1 MSVHSII
8 EQLEQWGPGQR
19 PEATTEEA
27 IAYCRRLALGHYE
40 NFSVLSRMVPE
51 PMREGAAVVYA
62 FCRWAD
68 DLGDEIGDQGR
79 SLELLDWWRN
89 ELTAC
94 FAGEGFHHPVFVAM
108 ASIRERYGL
117 QPKPFLDLID
127 AFEQDQR
134 VSRYESWDQLV
145 DYCTRSADPVGRL
158 VLRLADQDHDQ
169 DALSASDAICTA
181 LQLTNHWQDA
191 RRDLVDRDR
200 IYIPVE
206 CHESIECFE
215 EKFRW
220 TIEHGHAPD
229 HQFMDEWRQMMQSI
243 VKRTW
248 PGFETIDTLLDRLSP
263 ELRPMIWLFAA
274 GGSTILRKIEQINYE
289 TILFRPR
296 ISLFGKLS
304 LLFLAKRASR
314 RPVE

>member
-8 EQLEQWGPGQR
+8 DQLQDWGPGQR
-19 PEATTEEA
+19 PGATAEEA

-68 DLGDEIGDQGR
+68 DLGDEIGDSAR
-79 SLELLDWWRN
+79 SLELLAWWRG
-89 ELTAC
+89 ELEAC
-94 FAGEGFHHPVFVAM
+94 FHGEGFHHPVFVAL
-108 ASIRERYGL
+108 ASIREQYDL

-134 VSRYESWDQLV
+134 VSRYETWDQV
-145 DYCTRSADPVGRL
+145 IDYCRRSADPVGRL
-158 VLRLADQDHDQ
+158 VLRLADQDHNSET
-169 DALSASDAICTA
+169 LVASDAICTA
-181 LQLTNHWQDA
+181 LQLANHWQDA
-191 RRDLVDRDR
+191 RRDLVERDR

-206 CHESIECFE
+206 CHASIQSFE
-215 EKFRW
+215 DRFRW

-229 HQFMDEWRQMMQSI
+229 HQFLGEWREMMQSM

-248 PGFETIDTLLDRLSP
+248 PGFEKIYPLLDALTP

-274 GGSTILRKIEQINYE
+274 GGSTILRKIEQVNYE
-289 TILFRPR
+289 TVLFRPR
-296 ISLFGKLS
+296 IGLIGKLA
-304 LLFLAKRASR
+304 LLLSAKRASR
-314 RPVE
+314 RPAA

>member
-8 EQLEQWGPGQR
+8 EQLDRWGPGQR
-19 PEATTEEA
+19 PGTSTGEAM
-27 IAYCRRLALGHYE
+27 AYCRRLALGHYE

-68 DLGDEIGDQGR
+68 DLGDEIKDHSR

-89 ELTAC
+89 ELNAC
-94 FAGEGFHHPVFVAM
+94 FAGEGFHHPVFIAL

-117 QPKPFLDLID
+117 ESKPFLDLID

-134 VSRYESWDQLV
+134 IGRYDTWDQLV
-145 DYCTRSADPVGRL
+145 DYCSRSADPVGRL

-169 DALSASDAICTA
+169 ATLAASDAICTA
-181 LQLTNHWQDA
+181 LQLANHWQDA
-191 RRDLVDRDR
+191 RRDLVERDR
-200 IYIPVE
+200 IYIPAE
-206 CHESIECFE
+206 CHGSIQSFE
-215 EKFRW
+215 DRFRW
-220 TIEHGHAPD
+220 TIEHGHSPD
-229 HQFMDEWRQMMQSI
+229 HEFLDEWRAMMQSI

-248 PGFETIDTLLDRLSP
+248 PGFEKIDPLLERLTP

-274 GGSTILRKIEQINYE
+274 GGSTILRKIERINYE
-289 TILFRPR
+289 TILFRPK
-296 ISLFGKLS
+296 INLFEKLS
-304 LLFLAKRASR
+304 LLLLSR
-314 RPVE
+314 RAARRSVA